1 MGSCSDSSFGF
12 SRHMA
17 TTQFEATDARAAFP
31 CFDEP
36 EFKSQF
42 IVTLVHEKDY
52 KALSNMPVAKTLSR
66 TDGFL
71 ESHFKE
77 TVKMSTYL
85 LAFIVCDFAYKESH
99 TKRGNKVLY
108 VKIVVLFHFFST
120 QSVYKV
126 TLQKR
131 GYLIYLIK
139 RRFQI
144 SVADGSKTTNKQR
157 PRINAALNQKKA

>member
-1 MGSCSDSSFGF
+1 MVVSRSGLWAPVLTHLFGF

-52 KALSNMPVAKTLSR
+52 KALSNMPVANTISR
-66 TDGFL
+66 NDGFL
-71 ESHFKE
+71 ESRFKE

-99 TKRGNKVLY
+99 TKRGNKVCRNCHS
-108 VKIVVLFHFFST
+108 FSFFFDLKRLQTST
-120 QSVYKV
+120 
-126 TLQKR
+126 R
-131 GYLIYLIK
+131 
-139 RRFQI
+139 
-144 SVADGSKTTNKQR
+144 
-157 PRINAALNQKKA
+157 KKESTKFT

>member
-1 MGSCSDSSFGF
+1 
-12 SRHMA
+12 MA

-52 KALSNMPVAKTLSR
+52 KALSNMPVANTISR
-66 TDGFL
+66 NDGFL

-108 VKIVVLFHFFST
+108 VKIVILSHFFST

-126 TLQKR
+126 TPQKR
-131 GYLIYLIK
+131 EYQIYLTK

-144 SVADGSKTTNKQR
+144 SAADGSKATNKQR
-157 PRINAALNQKKA
+157 P

>member
-1 MGSCSDSSFGF
+1 
-12 SRHMA
+12 MA

-52 KALSNMPVAKTLSR
+52 KALSNMPVAKTVSR
-66 TDGFL
+66 NDGFL
-71 ESHFKE
+71 ESRFKE

-99 TKRGNKVLY
+99 TKRGNKVCKM
-108 VKIVVLFHFFST
+108 VILFTFLF
-120 QSVYKV
+120 
-126 TLQKR
+126 
-131 GYLIYLIK
+131 
-139 RRFQI
+139 
-144 SVADGSKTTNKQR
+144 R
-157 PRINAALNQKKA
+157 PKAFTKLH